1 MVEGVVFSEIR
12 QFFSFLVIM
21 YEQLRLEPGHQ
32 GSIWRHR
39 QWPPMSI
46 AHWHEELELNIV
58 LKGTAAYLVGRN
70 RVDLAPN
77 VLLWLFPE
85 PEHILIDQSPD
96 FEMWILVFRPALL
109 QQVCN
114 EPDTVILLEHIPE
127 GLFCRR
133 LSQPM
138 LQRLGNLCQE
148 MLQAQGETT
157 RFNLGLGFLLLSAW
171 SAYQKANEP
180 AMVKGIHPAVAQTVH
195 LIMNDL
201 EEDALPELAQRVGLS
216 PSRLSRLFQQQTGMS
231 LTDFRNQVR
240 VRRVTQMVDEQPV
253 TTLLEIALQAGFGS
267 YAQFHRVFKQVMGV
281 SPRAYFSAISASS
294 E

>member
-1 MVEGVVFSEIR
+1 MH
-12 QFFSFLVIM
+12 
-21 YEQLRLEPGHQ
+21 EQLRLEPGHE
-32 GSIWRHR
+32 GGIWHHK

-58 LKGTAAYLVGRN
+58 LKGAAAYLVGRN
-70 RVDLAPN
+70 RVDLTPN

-85 PEHILIDQSPD
+85 PEHILVDQSPD
-96 FEMWILVFRPALL
+96 FEMWILVFRPGLL
-109 QQVCN
+109 QQVCSD
-114 EPDTVILLEHIPE
+114 PSTALLLEHAPE

-148 MLQAQGETT
+148 MLQAQSETM

-180 AMVKGIHPAVAQTVH
+180 VIVKGIHPAVAQTVH
-195 LIMNDL
+195 LLLNDL
-201 EEDALPELAQRVGLS
+201 EKAALPELAQRVGLS

-231 LTDFRNQVR
+231 LTAFRNQVR
-240 VRRVTQMVDEQPV
+240 VRRVTQMVDAQPV

-267 YAQFHRVFKQVMGV
+267 YAQFHRVFKQVMGA
-281 SPRAYFSAISASS
+281 SPRAYFSATSASS